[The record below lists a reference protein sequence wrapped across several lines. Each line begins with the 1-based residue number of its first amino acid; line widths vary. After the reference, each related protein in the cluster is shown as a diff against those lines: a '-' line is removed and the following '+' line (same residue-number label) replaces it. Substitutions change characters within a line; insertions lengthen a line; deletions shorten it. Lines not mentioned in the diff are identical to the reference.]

1 MYALHA
7 GSRAAETITS
17 YSASQFAD
25 EGDSVTLSCSY
36 TGSVRSLHWY
46 RQYTGSLPKFLILE
60 SFGTVTKANPPVAGV
75 SINHIKD
82 NSSVYLKISSAA
94 VTDSALYYCAL
105 QPTVKGNPLH
115 AVQKPL

>member
-7 GSRAAETITS
+7 GSRAAETITP

-36 TGSVRSLHWY
+36 TGSVRGLHWY
-46 RQYTGSLPKFLILE
+46 RQYAGSPPKFLILE
-60 SFGTVTKANPPVAGV
+60 SFGTVIKADPPVAGV

-94 VTDSALYYCAL
+94 VTDSALYYCTL
-105 QPTVKGNPLH
+105 EPTVKGNPFH